1 MTKTTLMLI
10 IVIVILSIALPI
22 AVVLLI
28 DKKRKMPLW
37 LKIVIPV
44 VVILAVNISG
54 CLTYFNIHYKAS
66 SEVNEYLKDDSEVK
80 VTENKD
86 YYLFDN
92 VNNNDKAIIFY
103 GGAKVE
109 EKSYAP
115 MLNKLAHEG
124 IDVYIAKMPFCF
136 ALFNRTKA
144 DTIYKA
150 NNTYQEVYLMGH
162 SLGGVCCAM
171 NLESTKYEYKGA
183 IFLASYPSKQ
193 MDNKYK
199 SLTIYGSED
208 KVMNMKEYEKNLS
221 YLPNGYIT
229 KVIEGGNHA
238 NYGYYGKQKG
248 DGVATISREQQIDL
262 TISYVK
268 DFIN

>member
-10 IVIVILSIALPI
+10 IVIVILSIVLPI
-22 AVVLLI
+22 TAVLLI
-28 DKKRKMPLW
+28 DKRRKVHLW
-37 LKIVIPV
+37 LKILVPV
-44 VVILAVNISG
+44 VTILVVNIG
-54 CLTYFNIHYKAS
+54 GALIYFNIHYKAT
-66 SEVNEYLKDDSEVK
+66 SEVNEYLKDDNEVK
-80 VTENKD
+80 VVNNKD

-92 VNNNDKAIIFY
+92 LNNDDKAIIFY

-109 EKSYAP
+109 EDSYAP
-115 MLNKLAHEG
+115 LLNKLAHEG

-136 ALFNRTKA
+136 PLFNRSKA
-144 DTIYKA
+144 DTIY
-150 NNTYQEVYLMGH
+150 NDTYKEVYLMGH

-171 NLESTKYEYKGA
+171 DLETTKLDYRGV

-208 KVMNMKEYEKNLS
+208 KVMNKKEYENNLS
-221 YLPNGYIT
+221 YLPSGYIT

-248 DGVATISREQQIDL
+248 DGEASITREQQIDL

-268 DFIN
+268 EFIN

>member
-10 IVIVILSIALPI
+10 IVIVILSIVLPI
-22 AVVLLI
+22 AAILFI
-28 DKKRKMPLW
+28 DKKRKVHLW
-37 LKIVIPV
+37 LKILVPV
-44 VVILAVNISG
+44 MTILVVNVGGAFI
-54 CLTYFNIHYKAS
+54 YFNIHYKAT

-80 VTENKD
+80 VTNNKD

-92 VNNNDKAIIFY
+92 LNNDDRAIIFY

-115 MLNKLAHEG
+115 MLSKLAHEG
-124 IDVYIAKMPFCF
+124 IDIYLAKMPFCF
-136 ALFNRTKA
+136 ALFNRSKA
-144 DTIYKA
+144 DTIYKD
-150 NNTYQEVYLMGH
+150 TYKEVYLMGH

-171 NLESTKYEYKGA
+171 DLENTKLDYKGV

-199 SLTIYGSED
+199 TLTIYGSED
-208 KVMNMKEYEKNLS
+208 KVMNKKEFDKNQT
-221 YLPNGYIT
+221 YLPNEHTI

-268 DFIN
+268 DFVK